1 MDSVKV
7 EHLNKSYK
15 NFELKDISF
24 RVPQGAVV
32 GVIGENGAGKSTTL
46 NCMLGAVR
54 PDSGD
59 VRVFG
64 KPVLKLSDA
73 ERGNI
78 GAVMGGDGLPSNL
91 TLTQIGK
98 VMEGVFSTW
107 NKSVFE
113 SFCRKFS
120 LPDDKPVKN
129 LSRGMRQKLMI
140 AVALSHETSL
150 LVLDEPTAGLD
161 PVARDEI
168 LDLFYDYM
176 QDEKR
181 SIVVSSHISSDLE
194 KICDYVVFIH
204 AGRLIFFE
212 EKDALYEKYGVL
224 KCGADEFSAVP
235 KSAVVGYNSTSCG
248 VSALVLKDKIPPV
261 FKTERAEIDDIMLYF
276 VRGTR
281 L

>member
-1 MDSVKV
+1 MDSIKV

-98 VMEGVFSTW
+98 VMEGVFATW

-181 SIVVSSHISSDLE
+181 SIVISSHISSDLE
-194 KICDYVVFIH
+194 KYAIMSFLSMR
-204 AGRLIFFE
+204 AG
-212 EKDALYEKYGVL
+212 
-224 KCGADEFSAVP
+224 
-235 KSAVVGYNSTSCG
+235 
-248 VSALVLKDKIPPV
+248 
-261 FKTERAEIDDIMLYF
+261 
-276 VRGTR
+276 
-281 L
+281 

>member
-1 MDSVKV
+1 MDSIKV

-98 VMEGVFSTW
+98 VMEGVFATW

-181 SIVVSSHISSDLE
+181 SIVISSHISSDLE

-212 EKDALYEKYGVL
+212 EKDALYEKYG
-224 KCGADEFSAVP
+224 AEEFSAVP

-248 VSALVLKDKIPPV
+248 VNALVLKDKIPPV

>member
-1 MDSVKV
+1 MDSIKV

-59 VRVFG
+59 VKVFG

-98 VMEGVFSTW
+98 VMEGVFATW
-107 NKSVFE
+107 NKS
-113 SFCRKFS
+113 C
-120 LPDDKPVKN
+120 L
-129 LSRGMRQKLMI
+129 LY
-140 AVALSHETSL
+140 TS
-150 LVLDEPTAGLD
+150 PS
-161 PVARDEI
+161 PRD
-168 LDLFYDYM
+168 
-176 QDEKR
+176 
-181 SIVVSSHISSDLE
+181 
-194 KICDYVVFIH
+194 
-204 AGRLIFFE
+204 
-212 EKDALYEKYGVL
+212 
-224 KCGADEFSAVP
+224 
-235 KSAVVGYNSTSCG
+235 
-248 VSALVLKDKIPPV
+248 
-261 FKTERAEIDDIMLYF
+261 
-276 VRGTR
+276 
-281 L
+281 